1 MVLWGFFCIFEHC
14 IEMSFASF
22 LSGGFIIAIVCS
34 KSTGK
39 GNSQNAPL
47 CTDVRLILLL
57 LHCVVELFLEH

>member
-1 MVLWGFFCIFEHC
+1 MVLWVFFCIFEHC

-47 CTDVRLILLL
+47 CTVCLNG
-57 LHCVVELFLEH
+57 F